1 MTTTPSAAPLSAE
14 DHPESHC
21 QKCGGPNIVWF
32 AANDLWNRVV
42 GEEEECSIVCPI
54 CFVEMAE
61 AKGIKPPAWQV
72 VKEATESE
80 MATLD
85 AEAERLANMYHKGV
99 EARVELERKLKD
111 AEATLT
117 AKDAIIAGLTAAAAT
132 LRVALAQC
140 AGVIC
145 ESGNLNNYRNLSNDE
160 LGKLWISAAT
170 FAADTLNSE
179 TAGADFL
186 AHHRTTV
193 ARAETAE
200 SRVTVLEEALRRCAD
215 ELEES
220 IENEGKLASFKEAAA
235 FARASLSPPTQVTER
250 ETSV

>member
-1 MTTTPSAAPLSAE
+1 MQRPSRADVSDVSRSPNGGHMNTPTPIPAPLSEE

-32 AANDLWNRVV
+32 AASDLWNRVV
-42 GEEEECSIVCPI
+42 GEEEECSILCPI

-80 MATLD
+80 TAALD

-117 AKDAIIAGLTAAAAT
+117 AKDEIIAGLT
-132 LRVALAQC
+132 RERD
-140 AGVIC
+140 G
-145 ESGNLNNYRNLSNDE
+145 ERE
-160 LGKLWISAAT
+160 
-170 FAADTLNSE
+170 
-179 TAGADFL
+179 
-186 AHHRTTV
+186 
-193 ARAETAE
+193 AREKC
-200 SRVTVLEEALRRCAD
+200 SSALRQKD
-215 ELEES
+215 EAMGELFRR
-220 IENEGKLASFKEAAA
+220 LHAA
-235 FARASLSPPTQVTER
+235 RVDCSDLIS
-250 ETSV
+250 